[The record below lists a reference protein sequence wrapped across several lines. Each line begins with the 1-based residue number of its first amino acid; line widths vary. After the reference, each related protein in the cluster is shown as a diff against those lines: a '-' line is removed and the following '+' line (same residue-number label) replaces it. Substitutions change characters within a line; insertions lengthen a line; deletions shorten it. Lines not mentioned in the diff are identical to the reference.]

1 MLAAAAVPAVAAT
14 AWEVQRRIDRRRI
27 DADPLRPRLWA
38 PLEGRPLPV
47 TAADGTELHAE
58 VFGPDDAPAVV
69 LVHGWT
75 CALRFWT
82 LQIQEL
88 SRDFRVIAYD
98 LRGHGRSGRPADPDY
113 STDAFADDLDAVL
126 AAALRP
132 GERAVVAGHSLGGMT
147 LVACA
152 ARHPERIRDSV
163 AAAALVATGMGDL
176 ISESLVLRTPRR
188 LGRLKAAVGRR
199 ILSASA
205 PMPRRSTPI
214 SHRTV
219 RYVTLSRSASPAA
232 VAFCEEIV
240 LACRNDVRAACG
252 GTLSTLDLH
261 DAVASLDVP
270 TVVLAGGRDR
280 LTPPV
285 HARRMAA
292 SLPQL
297 VDVVEIPTAGH
308 MLPVEAPG
316 IVSSAIAQLARR
328 ELAAA

>member
-1 MLAAAAVPAVAAT
+1 MLAAAALPAAAAT
-14 AWEVQRRIDRRRI
+14 AWEIQRRIDRRRI

-38 PLEGRPLPV
+38 PLEGRPLSV
-47 TAADGTELHAE
+47 SSADGTPLHAE
-58 VFGPDDAPAVV
+58 VFGPEDAPPVV

-88 SRDFRVIAYD
+88 ARDFRVIASD
-98 LRGHGRSGRPADPDY
+98 LRGHGSSGMPADRDY

-126 AAALRP
+126 RAALRP

-147 LVACA
+147 VVACA
-152 ARHPERIRDSV
+152 ARHPERLRDSI

-176 ISESLVLRTPRR
+176 VSESLVLRTPRR
-188 LGRLKAAVGRR
+188 LGRVKAAVGRR
-199 ILSASA
+199 MLSASA
-205 PMPRRSTPI
+205 PLPRRSTPI
-214 SHRTV
+214 SHRAI

-252 GTLSTLDLH
+252 GTLSALDLRE
-261 DAVASLDVP
+261 AVAHLDVP
-270 TVVLAGGRDR
+270 TVVLAGERDK

-285 HARRMAA
+285 HARWMAET
-292 SLPQL
+292 LPQVVEL
-297 VDVVEIPTAGH
+297 VEIPGAGH

-316 IVSSAIAQLARR
+316 IVSSAIAQLARWV
-328 ELAAA
+328 LAAA